1 MTDKLTDLLAELS
14 AAASPQTAARKW
26 ANYEDHP
33 AGASWAIHAE
43 SIVMNEHIR
52 PYVPDDET
60 PAALTLAVG
69 EARVK
74 LRGAVVAE
82 HIKRREQVRNAKL
95 RTDAENE
102 HNGTSYPYPSWV
114 SNFLKEHSID

>member
-1 MTDKLTDLLAELS
+1 MTDKITELLAELS
-14 AAASPQTAARKW
+14 AAAKPKGPPRRW

-33 AGASWAIHAE
+33 AGASWATTAE
-43 SIVMNEHIR
+43 YIVMNEFVS

-60 PAALTLAVG
+60 PAALTLAVE

-82 HIKRREQVRNAKL
+82 HMKRREQVRNAKL
-95 RTDAENE
+95 RTDTENE
-102 HNGTSYPYPSWV
+102 LNGTSYPYPSWV